1 MNIVGWIVD
10 RVRTMGARFSYT
22 ASRAFGVMYY
32 GTVVSMTYLNYKH
45 DPTPNILVMYSGMRY
60 THGINLNYLS
70 NDDKQWIGR
79 ILFMIK
85 KGGQVIDGR
94 TLYLMI
100 KTQRPSIVRS
110 AYRIYHT
117 KYISNPRMVSA
128 GFTVLGKLEHPS
140 SDPYIQALNRYL
152 SPASHR
158 AYSVRVSYS
167 DTELQER
174 IILAQQSTPLVSATE
189 SATRPLGS
197 ATRQM

>member
-1 MNIVGWIVD
+1 M
-10 RVRTMGARFSYT
+10 

-32 GTVVSMTYLNYKH
+32 GTIVSMTYLNFKH

-70 NDDKQWIGR
+70 NEDKQWIGR

-85 KGGQVIDGR
+85 KANQMIDGR

-100 KTQRPSIVRS
+100 KGQRPSIIRT
-110 AYRIYHT
+110 AYRTYHT
-117 KYISNPRMVSA
+117 RYISGPRMVSA
-128 GFTVLGKLEHPS
+128 GFTVLQKLEHPS
-140 SDPYIQALNRYL
+140 NDLYIQALNRYL
-152 SPASHR
+152 TPAKHP

-174 IILAQQSTPLVSATE
+174 IILAQQSTPLASATT
-189 SATRPLGS
+189 SATRPLEP
-197 ATRQM
+197 ATR